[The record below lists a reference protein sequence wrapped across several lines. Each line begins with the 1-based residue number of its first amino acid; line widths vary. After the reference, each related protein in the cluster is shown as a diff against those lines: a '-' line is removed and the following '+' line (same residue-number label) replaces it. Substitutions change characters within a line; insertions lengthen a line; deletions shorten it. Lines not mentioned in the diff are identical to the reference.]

1 MVYIEGEGSY
11 ITKEYDLKTDIA
23 LNMDNLCVIKDDRI
37 IPIEVNINSGST
49 RRMEIY
55 AKESLMDYI
64 NVDEALSILSIS
76 AEPHIY
82 FLTDKI
88 TINIYGLKLTNIIVN
103 LTSLKVEELGDN
115 VVINL
120 KKASTLSMGNVNVK
134 SLNVTLDSYTTM
146 NINQLVTTD
155 FEANLSKES
164 VLNVNQITAKNSNI
178 QISNA
183 TCNIENSKAT
193 TSKYNITNNGIV
205 TVKGQTDSIDVNI
218 TGMAKYYG
226 EHNVAE
232 TATIIAAGESY
243 VEIYANKTINVIDT
257 GAKEIRY
264 FGDAIVTKTNILVK

>member
-1 MVYIEGEGSY
+1 MVYIEGEGNY

-23 LNMDNLCVIKDDRI
+23 LNIDNLCVIKDDRI

-76 AEPHIY
+76 AEPYIY

-205 TVKGQTDSIDVNI
+205 TVKGQTNSIDVNI

>member
-23 LNMDNLCVIKDDRI
+23 LNIDNLCVIKDDRI

-76 AEPHIY
+76 AEPYIY

-205 TVKGQTDSIDVNI
+205 TVKGQTNSIDVNI